1 MTTLSNADT
10 WLELYGNDLYRHA
23 FFRVHDADL
32 AEDLVQETLLA
43 ALKAREGFAG
53 HSSEKTWLIGILKH
67 KIIDH
72 FRKSK
77 REQLVDDIA
86 IEADRQQD
94 RFDASGHWKVQFA
107 EWHNP
112 DKSLEQQQFWEIFNI
127 CIKHLP
133 ARLAELYT
141 LRELNDLPTDEVC
154 KLLDISTTNNMWVM
168 LSRAR
173 MRLRDCLENGWFN
186 PTSQQEQ

>member
-1 MTTLSNADT
+1 MGISGADK
-10 WLELYGNDLYRHA
+10 WLELYGNDLYRYA
-23 FFRVHDADL
+23 FFRVHDNDL

-43 ALKAREGFAG
+43 ALKGKEQFTGQSA
-53 HSSEKTWLIGILKH
+53 EKTWLIGILKH

-86 IEADRQQD
+86 VEADRHQA
-94 RFDASGHWKVQFA
+94 RFDASGHWKIPFA

-112 DKSLEQQQFWEIFNI
+112 DKSLEQQQFWEVFNE
-127 CIKHLP
+127 CVKHLP
-133 ARLAELYT
+133 TRLADLYT
-141 LRELNDLPTDEVC
+141 LRELNELSTDEVC

-186 PTSQQEQ
+186 PTPQQEP

>member
-1 MTTLSNADT
+1 MALSNANE
-10 WLELYGNDLYRHA
+10 WLERYGNDLYRYA
-23 FFRVHDADL
+23 FFRVHDNDL

-43 ALKAREGFAG
+43 ALKAQDHFAG
-53 HSSEKTWLIGILKH
+53 QSSEKTWLIGILKH

-72 FRKSK
+72 FRKTK
-77 REQLVDDIA
+77 REQPVDDIA
-86 IEADRQQD
+86 VEANRYQD
-94 RFDASGHWKVQFA
+94 RFDTNGHWKSPFA

-112 DKSLEQQQFWEIFNI
+112 DKSLEQQQFWEIFNE
-127 CIKHLP
+127 CISHLP
-133 ARLAELYT
+133 DRLADLYT

-173 MRLRDCLENGWFN
+173 MRLRDCLETGWFN
-186 PTSQQEQ
+186 AAPQQEL